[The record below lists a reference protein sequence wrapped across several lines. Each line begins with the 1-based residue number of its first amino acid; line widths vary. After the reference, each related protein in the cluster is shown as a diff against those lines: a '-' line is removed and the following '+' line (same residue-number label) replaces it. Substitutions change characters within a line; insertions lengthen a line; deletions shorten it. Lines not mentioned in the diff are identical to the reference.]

1 MTQPGTDER
10 VPLTF
15 KLVVGATAAYLLLRL
30 VQGVA
35 WFIDWIR

>member
-15 KLVVGATAAYLLLRL
+15 KLVVGATAAYLWLRL
-30 VQGVA
+30 VQGIA
-35 WFIDWIR
+35 WFIDWIH